1 MSAVPKSPGRR
12 ASSAAARSV
21 TTQTARIKTSV
32 YLTPEQFRRLGACC
46 LQESMT
52 QSDVVGRLIDERL
65 SGYYVTVRGASL
77 SDSPSRAA
85 PADPIDRRDTPG
97 EVSDP
102 ADAAA

>member
-1 MSAVPKSPGRR
+1 MSKPTSRRVASGAPKLV
-12 ASSAAARSV
+12 A
-21 TTQTARIKTSV
+21 TQAARIKTSV

-65 SGYYVTVRGASL
+65 SGYYVTVRGDRIG
-77 SDSPSRAA
+77 DSPSRSAGAVPVESNDRLAA
-85 PADPIDRRDTPG
+85 PG

-102 ADAAA
+102 AGAAA